1 MRLATPE
8 GRESCFSAATGCAT
22 GFPAM
27 RARQNKLETSMEHV
41 WNVRLGAALVVV
53 SSLAACG
60 GGGGGGGGAGGAA
73 PAGGLILPNEGAP
86 VAATALSANKVE
98 AAGPSVLD
106 TLLGAVVF
114 PLYPLRS
121 TAVAEG
127 TRTQTS
133 DGSLTITYRSSTGPR
148 SFTFAPSEFTSS
160 TSEGFIAEKA
170 ATNPAIST
178 LYSEFWADAAQGWKL
193 DYSRLGTFFFWDS
206 GSQQVQLFYFGA
218 ETPSAQMPVSS
229 APNLGTAQYD
239 GKTSG
244 YVFGANPSTLNG
256 DVRLLLN
263 FATDRFTGVITNLTT
278 EGATGGAQPLGVS
291 FVVDNAADDAR
302 ITREA
307 IGGSITG
314 KIAAVNDTTNARI
327 SCCGNIVG
335 RFFGPNAKELTGGWL
350 YDVND
355 LSIRAVFG
363 TTRDTTQILDPGAV
377 IAVNT
382 TQRADT
388 APGVSFPL
396 YSLTA
401 IDGIR
406 TQTATGLTLVYAD
419 QGFPVSLPFVSANI
433 ATAGGVTTATRS
445 DAVWREFGTVDA
457 SSPSGA
463 LAYSRFG
470 HLNAT
475 NATSPRD
482 RFFAFGYETPVA
494 SIPITGRAEYFGST
508 TGTYTS
514 GATVESLSGLVNL
527 VADFAEGELSGRISA
542 LTITGSGGTSRAL
555 GQIAVIQGDILE
567 NNANGSHF
575 TAALNPTTNN
585 GVLTGRFYGPG
596 LEEAAGVW
604 SMAVGSDLAQ
614 GSFGTRSTVSTHP
627 SGAAA
632 LTPWTGS
639 TATSF
644 LSNDV
649 VIRAV
654 YATVGS
660 VPTITN
666 IQTLST
672 ASPVQTALRPEA
684 DGGITWRF
692 GANPQIT
699 LPGDAFDT
707 RTSAF
712 TTPYPVMQTR
722 QVADEDDFA
731 MHVAGEGFLSYARF
745 GYWEDSTANTLQPTI
760 GFFASGRETP
770 LAQMPTSGIA
780 TYTGATL
787 GMGLSNAGLARLS
800 GALSMTVNFDTR
812 TMSGEIT
819 NLRADYLATAP
830 GAAPGNT
837 FAISTLRMSTLNIV
851 GSGFTGPAGGF
862 VGSGPGETAVAS
874 GTMTGQFFGPQAQEI
889 AGKWE
894 VQSPEVTP
902 AIRAWGAFGATR

>member
-22 GFPAM
+22 GVPAT

-53 SSLAACG
+53 SALAACG
-60 GGGGGGGGAGGAA
+60 GGGGGGGGGGAA

-86 VAATALSANKVE
+86 VAAAALSTNKVE
-98 AAGPSVLD
+98 AASPSLLD

-114 PLYPLRS
+114 PLYPLRP

-127 TRTQTS
+127 TRTQAS
-133 DGSLTITYRSSTGPR
+133 DGSLTITYSSTTGPR
-148 SFTFAPSEFTSS
+148 SFTFAPTEFTSS
-160 TSEGFIAEKA
+160 DSEGFVAEKA

-178 LYSEFWADAAQGWKL
+178 LYSEFWADASQGWKL

-244 YVFGANPSTLNG
+244 YVFGANPATLNG

-278 EGATGGAQPLGVS
+278 EGATGGTQPLGVS
-291 FVVDNAADDAR
+291 FVVDTTADDAR

-307 IGGSITG
+307 IGGNITG
-314 KIAAVNDTTNARI
+314 KLAAVDDATSTRI
-327 SCCGNIVG
+327 STGGNVVG
-335 RFFGPNAKELTGGWL
+335 RFFGPDAKELTGGWL
-350 YDVND
+350 YDVGS
-355 LSIRAVFG
+355 LSIRALFG
-363 TTRDTTQILDPGAV
+363 TTRDTTQVLDPGAV
-377 IAVNT
+377 LAT
-382 TQRADT
+382 SAAQRADT
-388 APGVSFPL
+388 APGVSFPM

-406 TQTATGLTLVYAD
+406 TQTASGLTLVYAD
-419 QGFPVSLPFVSANI
+419 QGFPVSLPFATADI
-433 ATAGGVTTATRS
+433 ATAGGITTATRS

-457 SSPSGA
+457 ASPSGA
-463 LAYSRFG
+463 LVYSRFG

-475 NATSPRD
+475 NASSPRD
-482 RFFAFGYETPVA
+482 RFYAFGYETPVG
-494 SIPITGRAEYFGST
+494 SIPIAGRAEYFGST

-514 GATVESLSGLVNL
+514 GATVESLTGLVNL
-527 VADFAEGELSGRISA
+527 VADFAEAAVSGRISA
-542 LTITGSGGTSRAL
+542 LTITGSGGASRAL
-555 GQIAVIQGDILE
+555 GQIAVIQGEILE

-575 TAALNPTTNN
+575 TAALNPSSNN

-614 GSFGTRSTVSTHP
+614 GSFGTRSTATTHP

-639 TATSF
+639 TTTSF

-649 VIRAV
+649 VISAV
-654 YATVGS
+654 YATVTS

-666 IQTLST
+666 VQTLST
-672 ASPVQTALRPEA
+672 GSPVQTALRPEA

-692 GANPQIT
+692 GAGPQVT

-712 TTPYPVMQTR
+712 STPYPVMQKR

-745 GYWEDSTANTLQPTI
+745 GYWEDSTANSLQPTI

-770 LAQMPTSGIA
+770 LAQMPTSGVA
-780 TYTGATL
+780 EYTGATL
-787 GMGLSNAGLARLS
+787 GMGISDAGLARLS
-800 GALSMTVNFDTR
+800 GALTMTVNFATGA
-812 TMSGEIT
+812 MSGEVA

-830 GAAPGNT
+830 GATPGNA
-837 FAISTLRMSTLNIV
+837 FAFTTLRLSAPNIV
-851 GSGFTGPAGGF
+851 GNGFTGPALGF
-862 VGSGPGETAVAS
+862 AMSGANEIAVTS
-874 GTMTGQFFGPQAQEI
+874 GTMTGQFFGPQAQEM

-894 VQSPEVTP
+894 VQSPTE